1 MLQGKN
7 DEKRKNTKKC
17 FLGSKAIVL
26 LYIKADIMAYKNE
39 KERKA
44 FSPRNPRKTSYGKA
58 PL

>member
-44 FSPRNPRKTSYGKA
+44 FSPRNPRKTSYW
-58 PL
+58 